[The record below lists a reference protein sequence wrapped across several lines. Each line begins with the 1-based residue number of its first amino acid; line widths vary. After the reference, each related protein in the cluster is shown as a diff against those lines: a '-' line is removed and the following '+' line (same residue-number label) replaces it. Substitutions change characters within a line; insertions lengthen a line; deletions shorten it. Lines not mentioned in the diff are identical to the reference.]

1 MTKSFRQRD
10 MTRAIKA
17 ARLAGLNVE
26 RVEVDKDGKII
37 VVTGQARDAG
47 RRGGA
52 DSALPEGQAVAHPGA
67 GMSVPLD
74 TVRRKAQ
81 YASSAA
87 TECDHVA

>member
-37 VVTGQARDAG
+37 VVTGKPETP
-47 RRGGA
+47 A
-52 DSALPEGQAVAHPGA
+52 DVVAQ
-67 GMSVPLD
+67 
-74 TVRRKAQ
+74 TAQ
-81 YASSAA
+81 YRKGKPWRIL
-87 TECDHVA
+87 ERE

>member
-37 VVTGQARDAG
+37 VVTASKPETPADVAAQTAQY
-47 RRGGA
+47 RRGKPWRI
-52 DSALPEGQAVAHPGA
+52 LE
-67 GMSVPLD
+67 
-74 TVRRKAQ
+74 R
-81 YASSAA
+81 
-87 TECDHVA
+87 E

>member
-37 VVTGQARDAG
+37 VVTASKPETPADVAASVTQRKGRPWRILDKRDA
-47 RRGGA
+47 
-52 DSALPEGQAVAHPGA
+52 
-67 GMSVPLD
+67 
-74 TVRRKAQ
+74 
-81 YASSAA
+81 
-87 TECDHVA
+87 

>member
-37 VVTGQARDAG
+37 VVTGKPETP
-47 RRGGA
+47 A
-52 DSALPEGQAVAHPGA
+52 DVAAQTAHY
-67 GMSVPLD
+67 
-74 TVRRKAQ
+74 RKGKPWRILQ
-81 YASSAA
+81 G
-87 TECDHVA
+87 DG

>member
-37 VVTGQARDAG
+37 IVSAKPETPADVAAQA
-47 RRGGA
+47 
-52 DSALPEGQAVAHPGA
+52 HY
-67 GMSVPLD
+67 
-74 TVRRKAQ
+74 RKGKPWRILQ
-81 YASSAA
+81 G
-87 TECDHVA
+87 DG

>member
-37 VVTGQARDAG
+37 IVSAKPETPADVAAQG
-47 RRGGA
+47 RKGR
-52 DSALPEGQAVAHPGA
+52 PWRIVE
-67 GMSVPLD
+67 
-74 TVRRKAQ
+74 R
-81 YASSAA
+81 
-87 TECDHVA
+87 E

>member
-37 VVTGQARDAG
+37 VVTGKPETP
-47 RRGGA
+47 A
-52 DSALPEGQAVAHPGA
+52 DVAA
-67 GMSVPLD
+67 Q
-74 TVRRKAQ
+74 TAQ
-81 YASSAA
+81 YRKGKPWRIL
-87 TECDHVA
+87 ERE

>member
-37 VVTGQARDAG
+37 VVTGKPETP
-47 RRGGA
+47 A
-52 DSALPEGQAVAHPGA
+52 DVAAQTAQTAQTAHY
-67 GMSVPLD
+67 
-74 TVRRKAQ
+74 RKGKPWRIL
-81 YASSAA
+81 
-87 TECDHVA
+87 ERE